1 MISLLLKESLS
12 TPDARY
18 NYMHPHTNKLFVLF
32 MELEEQSKE
41 EFYELF
47 KRKVLPKGTYL
58 LKEGDVSKKFY
69 YLEKGVARS
78 FRMQGKEETT
88 IFFTFPNE
96 FIDSYQSS
104 ALRIPSNVSIQLLT
118 DAIVYEFDWSA
129 LNKFKLKYPV
139 IWKIEE
145 IIIVCLITALE
156 SKLVHMQSM
165 NVQQRYEELLVNQ
178 RQLVRNVSLIHI
190 ANYIGCSP
198 EAISR
203 IRAKIF
209 NTKKDIIQFQ

>member
-156 SKLVHMQSM
+156 SKLVNMQSM